1 MDGIPA
7 EAAAITAGFGAPRPT
22 AVLAVLG
29 YRIASYWLPPTP
41 GMGGLS
47 SPPAEPETGW
57 DRKPA
62 AEFRGRPEAQE
73 QDERRGLTG
82 PRVAVSSRRLS
93 YTMSFHRHRHRDL
106 YRFGRGGP
114 GRRFLS

>member
-7 EAAAITAGFGAPRPT
+7 AAAALTAGFGAPRPT

-29 YRIASYWLPPTP
+29 YRIVSCWLSL

-62 AEFRGRPEAQE
+62 AEFRGRPEA
-73 QDERRGLTG
+73 
-82 PRVAVSSRRLS
+82 AAIRLLPA
-93 YTMSFHRHRHRDL
+93 DV
-106 YRFGRGGP
+106 GRACHSGIH
-114 GRRFLS
+114 